1 MNAQDLPIT
10 QLLNGARQFIV
21 PIFQRDYS
29 WGTKH
34 CQQLWED
41 IVRVGLDETAR
52 GHFIGSV
59 VYVAAEENN
68 AAITRW
74 LLIDGQQRLTTII
87 LLLTA
92 LRDRMRESDY
102 AVEHADDT
110 LTPVELEDYYLINR
124 HGRNERRY
132 KLHLRRAD
140 QDTIAA
146 LLDGRGIPANPSN
159 AIKENY
165 EFLRNLVASADLR
178 TVYAG
183 IAKLVVVDVCLTRG
197 QDDPQMIFES
207 LNSTGL
213 DLTQADLIRNFVLMR
228 LDEEEQ
234 TELYANFWQ
243 PLELSFGQRYRTD
256 FDKFIK
262 DFLTLQLRPTTPLK
276 SNETYRD
283 FQRYYSE
290 SGRTSTVRDILGTLK
305 RYGEYYAAFNLAQE
319 SEPALKLA
327 FVRLR
332 NLIEVASPVVMALY
346 DCFASKN
353 TLSIAG
359 FIEAINLLESYVFRR
374 SVCEMQTRSLGQI
387 FSALSYRIKPEQ
399 PSVSLKIALARQGK
413 QRRFPSD
420 SEFRIALE
428 SRDVYNMRTCA
439 YLLERLENFE
449 NREPTNTS
457 NYSIEHVMPQNEQ
470 LRREWQEMLGVDW
483 QRVHETWLHRLG
495 NLTLTGYNS
504 TYSDRSFQDKK
515 SITGGFS
522 DSTLRLNRFVRGQS
536 DWNAQTMQARSEQLA
551 LKALQIWSPLAVDI
565 NEIRRA
571 ELEDH
576 RTQAANFDVQ
586 NIEFDEVARNLYA
599 ILRAQI
605 TALGE
610 GVAELPSRRSVV
622 YRVYDFFVEVLPRV
636 NKLALVLNLEFS
648 DIDDPSGHA
657 EDATQ
662 YAFITGATEKGGV
675 VFLVNSISD
684 MASAMHLVRQ
694 AYERA
699 CE

>member
-41 IVRVGLDETAR
+41 IIRVGLDDTAR

-102 AVEHADDT
+102 AVKDADDT

-146 LLDGRGIPANPSN
+146 LLDARGIPSIPSN

-165 EFLRNLVASADLR
+165 EFLRDLVATADLR

-228 LDEEEQ
+228 LDEGEQ
-234 TELYANFWQ
+234 TELYENFWQ
-243 PLELSFGQRYRTD
+243 PLELCFGQRYRTD

-262 DFLTLQLRPTTPLK
+262 DFLTLQLRPSTPLK
-276 SNETYRD
+276 SSETYRD
-283 FQRYYSE
+283 FQRFYSE
-290 SGRTSTVRDILGTLK
+290 SCRTSTVRDILKSLK
-305 RYGEYYAAFNLAQE
+305 RYGEYYAAFNMAQE

-346 DCFASKN
+346 DCFSYKN
-353 TLSIAG
+353 TLNITE
-359 FIEAINLLESYVFRR
+359 FVEAITLLESYVFRR

-387 FSALSYRIKPEQ
+387 FSGLSYRIKPEQ
-399 PSVSLKIALARQGK
+399 PLVSLKVALARQRK
-413 QRRFPSD
+413 QRRFPDD
-420 SEFRIALE
+420 SAFRIALE

-439 YLLERLENFE
+439 YLLERLENFD

-470 LRREWQEMLGVDW
+470 LRREWQEMLGIEW

-515 SITGGFS
+515 SIAGGFS
-522 DSTLRLNRFVRGQS
+522 DSTLRLNRFIREQS
-536 DWNAQTMQARSEQLA
+536 DWTPQIMQARSEQLS
-551 LKALQIWSPLAVDI
+551 LKALKIWSPLVVDI
-565 NEIRRA
+565 NEIKRA

-576 RTQAANFDVQ
+576 RTQSANFNVE
-586 NIEFDEVARNLYA
+586 NIEFDHTASNLYA
-599 ILRAQI
+599 LLRAEI
-605 TALGE
+605 TELGD
-610 GVAELPSRRSVV
+610 GIVELPSRRSIA
-622 YRVYDFFVEVLPRV
+622 YRVYDFFVEVIPRA
-636 NKLALVLNLEFS
+636 NKLALVLNLDFA
-648 DIDDPSGHA
+648 DVDDPSGHA
-657 EDATQ
+657 EDATK
-662 YAFITGATEKGGV
+662 YAFITGANEKGGV

-694 AYERA
+694 SYERA

>member
-41 IVRVGLDETAR
+41 IVRVGLDDSAR
-52 GHFIGSV
+52 SHFIGSI
-59 VYVAAEENN
+59 VYIAAEENN

-92 LRDRMRESDY
+92 LRDHMREIDY
-102 AVEHADDT
+102 STENAEDT

-140 QDTIAA
+140 QDSIAA
-146 LLDGRGIPANPSN
+146 FLDARVLPTNPSN

-165 EFLRNLVASADLR
+165 EFLKNLVANADLR

-183 IAKLVVVDVCLTRG
+183 IAKLVIVDVCLTRG

-262 DFLTLQLRPTTPLK
+262 DFLTLQLRPSTPLK
-276 SNETYRD
+276 SNETYRN
-283 FQRYYSE
+283 FQYFYSE
-290 SGRTSTVRDILGTLK
+290 RCKTSTVRDILETLK
-305 RYGEYYAAFNLAQE
+305 RYGGYYVAFNLTQE
-319 SEPALKLA
+319 SDPVLKLA

-353 TLSIAG
+353 TLNITE
-359 FIEAINLLESYVFRR
+359 FVEAINLLESYIFRR

-399 PSVSLKIALARQGK
+399 PLVSLKVALARQGK
-413 QRRFPSD
+413 QRKFPND

-428 SRDVYNMRTCA
+428 SRDVYSMRTCA

-470 LRREWQEMLGVDW
+470 LRREWQEMLGLDW

-515 SITGGFS
+515 SIPGGFS
-522 DSTLRLNRFVRGQS
+522 DSTLRLNRFIREQS
-536 DWNAQTMQARSEQLA
+536 SWNAQIMHARTEQLTM
-551 LKALQIWSPLAVDI
+551 KALQIWSPLAVDI

-576 RTQAANFDVQ
+576 QTQAANFNVQ
-586 NIEFDEVARNLYA
+586 SIEFDEIARNLYTL
-599 ILRAQI
+599 LRDQI
-605 TALGE
+605 TTLGE
-610 GVAELPSRRSVV
+610 DVVELPNRRSIV
-622 YRVYDFFVEVLPRV
+622 YRVYDFFVEVIPRA
-636 NKLALVLNLEFS
+636 NRLALVLNLDFA
-648 DIDDPSGHA
+648 DIDDISGNA

-662 YAFITGATEKGGV
+662 YAFISGANEKGGV

-684 MASAMHLVRQ
+684 IASGLHLIRQ

-699 CE
+699 C

>member
-34 CQQLWED
+34 CQQLWDD
-41 IVRVGLDETAR
+41 ILRIGLDDTAR

-92 LRDRMRESDY
+92 IRDRMRELDF
-102 AVEHADDT
+102 AAEGAGDT

-146 LLDGRGIPANPSN
+146 LLDAQGIPANPSN

-165 EFLRNLVASADLR
+165 EFLRSLVATADLR

-234 TELYANFWQ
+234 TELYATFWQ

-262 DFLTLQLRPTTPLK
+262 DFLTLQLRPSTPLK

-283 FQRYYSE
+283 FQRFYSE
-290 SGRTSTVRDILGTLK
+290 SCRTLYVRDILGTLK
-305 RYGEYYAAFNLAQE
+305 QYGEYYAAFNLAQE
-319 SEPALKLA
+319 TDPSLKLA
-327 FVRLR
+327 FARLR
-332 NLIEVASPVVMALY
+332 NLIEVASPVVMVLY
-346 DCFASKN
+346 DCFKRRN
-353 TLSIAG
+353 TLTIVE
-359 FIEAINLLESYVFRR
+359 FVEAINLLESYVFRR
-374 SVCEMQTRSLGQI
+374 SVCEMQTRSLGKI
-387 FSALSYRIKPEQ
+387 FSALAYRIKPEQ
-399 PSVSLKIALARQGK
+399 PLLSLKIALARQGK
-413 QRRFPSD
+413 QRRFPND
-420 SEFRIALE
+420 SEFRISLE

-457 NYSIEHVMPQNEQ
+457 IYSIEHVMPQNEQ
-470 LRREWQEMLGVDW
+470 LRPEWQEMLGTDW
-483 QRVHETWLHRLG
+483 KQVHETWLHRLG

-515 SITGGFS
+515 SIVGGFS
-522 DSTLRLNRFVRGQS
+522 DSTLRLNRFIREQY
-536 DWNAQTMQARSEQLA
+536 DWNAQTMQARSEQLT
-551 LKALQIWSPLAVDI
+551 LKALRIWTPLVVDL

-576 RTQAANFDVQ
+576 RTQAANFDVE
-586 NIEFDEVARNLYA
+586 NIEFDDVARNLYVL
-599 ILRAQI
+599 LRDQI
-605 TALGE
+605 SSLGE
-610 GVAELPSRRSVV
+610 GVAELPSRRSVI
-622 YRVYDFFVEVLPRV
+622 YRVYDFFVEVLPRA
-636 NKLALVLNLEFS
+636 NKLALVLNLDFT
-648 DIDDPSGHA
+648 DIDDPSGNA

-662 YAFITGATEKGGV
+662 YAFITGANEKGGV
-675 VFLVNSISD
+675 IFFVNSTSD
-684 MASAMHLVRQ
+684 ITSAMQLIRQ